1 MALRGNI
8 VGGISLVALLGRA
21 QVVAGTDLE

>member
-8 VGGISLVALLGRA
+8 VGGVSLIAFLRRA

>member
-8 VGGISLVALLGRA
+8 VGGISLVALLGHA